1 MNLNKE
7 HNSSQSN
14 LSREDIERY
23 CNSKDESLKYS
34 IEKNTLENDFDTDAL
49 EGWSMETEIPL
60 TMKRLDKK
68 FGVRNKLNFILIPSI
83 AIILIILTIF
93 VFVPKNKVQRK
104 TSLSASR
111 KTSIKV
117 EQTDIN
123 TPEKIDVMVE
133 LPIRQQ
139 ISIQTI
145 INDFSEQKEE
155 QPNIINSEPINDL
168 HISKIEEKKKELTLE
183 KISFLGK
190 EIYFYDLKLIDYR
203 AYRSRPKIITKQMI
217 LTGTP
222 ANIGENSESVETT
235 EWKDVEIPYI
245 DYLDKTMEL
254 FSKGNN
260 KKALSRL
267 LIILN
272 TYPDDINANFYAG
285 LCFYNLKEYKSS
297 FSSFEKCIDSK
308 YINFSE
314 EAEWY
319 MAKSLLA
326 DGYKSEGQEILKKI
340 KTIGGYYAK
349 QADKLL
355 ATF

>member
-14 LSREDIERY
+14 LSRKDIEQYR
-23 CNSKDESLKYS
+23 NSKDESLKHS

-49 EGWSMETEIPL
+49 EGWLMETDIPL

-68 FGVRNKLNFILIPSI
+68 FGVRNKLNLWITASI
-83 AIILIILTIF
+83 AITLVVLTIF
-93 VFVPKNKVQRK
+93 VFVPNNKHQRK
-104 TSLSASR
+104 TSLLVTQ

-117 EQTDIN
+117 EQTDVI
-123 TPEKIDVMVE
+123 TPKRIEEMVE
-133 LPIRQQ
+133 LPKKEQ

-145 INDFSEQKEE
+145 VNDFSEQKIE
-155 QPNIINSEPINDL
+155 QPKITTTEPINNL
-168 HISKIEEKKKELTLE
+168 PISKIEEQKKEQTIE
-183 KISFLGK
+183 KESFLGK
-190 EIYFYDLKLIDYR
+190 EIYFYNLKLIDYR
-203 AYRSRPKIITKQMI
+203 AYRSRPKITTKQMI

-267 LIILN
+267 HVILE

-285 LCFYNLKEYKSS
+285 LCYYNLKEYEGA

-314 EAEWY
+314 EAQWY

-326 DGYKSEGQEILKKI
+326 AGSVEKGQEILKKI
-340 KTIGGYYAK
+340 KTAGGFYAK
-349 QADKLL
+349 QAEKLIT
-355 ATF
+355 TF

>member
-14 LSREDIERY
+14 LSREDIEQYR
-23 CNSKDESLKYS
+23 NSKDKSLKHS
-34 IEKNTLENDFDTDAL
+34 IEKNSLENDFDTDAL

-68 FGVRNKLNFILIPSI
+68 FGRQNKLNFWLTTSI
-83 AIILIILTIF
+83 AIILIVLTIF
-93 VFVPKNKVQRK
+93 VFVPRNKFQRK
-104 TSLSASR
+104 TSPLVTQ

-117 EQTDIN
+117 EQTDVI
-123 TPEKIDVMVE
+123 TPKRIEEMIE
-133 LPIRQQ
+133 LPKKEQ

-145 INDFSEQKEE
+145 VNDFSEQKVE
-155 QPNIINSEPINDL
+155 QPHVITSEPINNL
-168 HISKIEEKKKELTLE
+168 PVSKIEEPKKELTLE
-183 KISFLGK
+183 KELVLGK

-203 AYRSRPKIITKQMI
+203 AYRSRPKITTKQMI
-217 LTGTP
+217 LSGTP

-267 LIILN
+267 HIILN

-285 LCFYNLKEYKSS
+285 LCYYNLKEYESA

-314 EAEWY
+314 EAQWY

-326 DGYKSEGQEILKKI
+326 AGSAIEGQEILKKI
-340 KTIGGYYAK
+340 KTAGGYYAK